1 MINHAK
7 IYTGQHVL
15 GNAWQGFKPR
25 YLPSSIKTPLGMYKI
40 DLLEVVAG
48 KARKRY
54 VVTDN
59 GR

>member
-25 YLPSSIKTPLGMYKI
+25 YLSSSIKTPFGMYKI

>member
-1 MINHAK
+1 MPGR
-7 IYTGQHVL
+7 YTGQHVL
-15 GNAWQGFKPR
+15 GNAWQGLKTR
-25 YLPSSIKTPLGMYKI
+25 YLRSSIKTPLGMYKI

-54 VVTDN
+54 VATDN